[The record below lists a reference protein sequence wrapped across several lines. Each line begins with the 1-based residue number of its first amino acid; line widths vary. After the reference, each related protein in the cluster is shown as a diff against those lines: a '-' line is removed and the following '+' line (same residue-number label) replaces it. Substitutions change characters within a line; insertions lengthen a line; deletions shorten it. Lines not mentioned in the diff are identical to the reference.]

1 MGQSERGS
9 LASDWTRP
17 DPAASL
23 SLGVSGAH
31 GLRRHLHACSTSFR
45 LNHPMHPTSRRDFL
59 KQVATGV
66 GLTAAASLSP
76 SIAFGGVLAPK
87 TYTNPVYKGSMP
99 DPGVLLH
106 EGVYYAVGTTG
117 KDRKADG
124 RIFTLLRSRDLVTW
138 EELGGALTPPSPDA
152 RNEYWAPEIAF
163 HDGTFYLYYAMGMIE
178 PESMQLHVATSARP
192 EGPYT
197 DTGTPLL
204 DCDHNRFAI
213 DPHPFRDRDGQWYLF
228 YARDYPNT
236 DGGHHAG
243 TGLAM
248 DRLVG
253 MTRLAGECRTV
264 LRPKYDWTLYQAHR
278 EMPVFGKT
286 FDWHTIE
293 GPWVMMHRGRY
304 YAFYS
309 GSNWQ
314 QPTYGVDYAVAD
326 RVTGP
331 YAGQGRSARVL
342 HGVPGHVRGPG
353 HHSIVVGPD
362 GHDWIVYH
370 AWNEDMTVRQLCVD
384 RLRWT
389 SEGPRCAGPT
399 YTPQPAPGHRGA

>member
-1 MGQSERGS
+1 MDE
-9 LASDWTRP
+9 
-17 DPAASL
+17 
-23 SLGVSGAH
+23 
-31 GLRRHLHACSTSFR
+31 
-45 LNHPMHPTSRRDFL
+45 TSRRDFL
-59 KQVATGV
+59 RQVAAGV
-66 GLTAAASLSP
+66 GLAAAGALNPAALLAESL
-76 SIAFGGVLAPK
+76 ARK
-87 TYTNPVYKGSMP
+87 TYTNPVYPGSMP

-124 RIFTLLRSRDLVTW
+124 RIFTLLRSRDLVSW
-138 EELGGALTPPSPDA
+138 EELGGALTPPDPDP
-152 RNEYWAPEIAF
+152 RYEYWAPEIAF
-163 HDGTFYLYYAMGMIE
+163 NDGTFYLYYAMGMIE
-178 PESMQLHVATSARP
+178 PESMKVHVATSSRP
-192 EGPYT
+192 EGPYR

-204 DCDHNRFAI
+204 DCTGNRFAI
-213 DPHPFRDRDGQWYLF
+213 DAHPFRDRDGQWYLF

-236 DGGHHAG
+236 EGGFHAG

-264 LRPKYDWTLYQAHR
+264 LRPKYDWTLYEAHR

-309 GSNWQ
+309 GANYQ
-314 QPTYGVDYAVAD
+314 TTRYGVDYAVAD

-331 YAGQGRSARVL
+331 YRGQGREARVL

-362 GHDWIVYH
+362 GRDWIVYH
-370 AWNEDMTVRQLCVD
+370 AWNADMTVRQMCIDPL
-384 RLRWT
+384 LWT
-389 SEGPRCAGPT
+389 PHGPRCAGPT
-399 YTPQPAPGHRGA
+399 WTAQPAPRPRRA